1 MATAVAQVMSSK
13 VDVNCL
19 PVGLQWKTQ
28 DLIKTDLINQLDIAY
43 GLKQLLIDS
52 TRSLRNTPASE
63 LAKILGIDDYVASLI
78 NNAVKR
84 LVLNNI
90 IYLIL
95 DSIPTLVV

>member
-1 MATAVAQVMSSK
+1 MAATAVAQVMSSK

-19 PVGLQWKTQ
+19 PVDLQWIKQ

-52 TRSLRNTPASE
+52 TFTIKSLRNTSASE
-63 LAKILGIDDYVASLI
+63 LAKILGIDDYVAGLI

-84 LVLNNI
+84 FVDEHTNVLLSYNR
-90 IYLIL
+90 
-95 DSIPTLVV
+95 